1 MQGQDGHGG
10 EEAAGRGLGRGRA
23 MGQRHVVDE
32 FTELGRGRTSLVL
45 ATLFL
50 GMFVLGSGELLVVG
64 VLDLIAADLR
74 VSIPAAGVLVTVYAL
89 GLAIGG
95 PILAALTIKLDRKT
109 VLSGTLVLFIVGNL
123 VAVLT
128 ADYATFLAAR
138 ILTGALQG
146 LFIATAFMAG
156 MSVVPPERKGQ
167 AIGIVVSGV
176 SVATAFGVPLGTLV
190 GQTLGWRGSF
200 TAIVVITVITLI
212 ATTTLIPAV
221 PPAGSGA
228 GHQARYA
235 FAPRVLAVLFLNFIV
250 FATTFAALTYI
261 VPFLQTVT
269 GISGAMLSAFL
280 LAYGVATAVGSF
292 SGGTFADRNPGGTL
306 IVGSIGIAASLL
318 TLHFGGS
325 IAWLVALVL
334 LAWGL
339 FAYSIVPSLQVRVIS
354 LAGPGGQLAQSLPV
368 SAANVGIAFGAF
380 AGGFAIDRFDASATV
395 ITGLILS
402 VITIG
407 VAWATHFL
415 KPPVI
420 ADAAAPAMPS
430 AATSEPAQ

>member
-1 MQGQDGHGG
+1 MSTQQVVP
-10 EEAAGRGLGRGRA
+10 GRA
-23 MGQRHVVDE
+23 RAN
-32 FTELGRGRTSLVL
+32 LAL

-74 VSIPAAGVLVTVYAL
+74 VTIPAAGTLVTAYAL

-95 PILAALTIKLDRKT
+95 PVLAALTIKLDRKV
-109 VLSGTLVLFIVGNL
+109 VLIGTLALFIAGNL

-128 ADYATFLAAR
+128 ADYAVFLVVR
-138 ILTGALQG
+138 VLIGALQG
-146 LFIATAFMAG
+146 LFIAGAFIAG
-156 MSVVPPERKGQ
+156 MSVVPPERMGQ

-200 TAIVVITVITLI
+200 TAIVVITAVTLI
-212 ATTTLIPAV
+212 ATVALVPSV
-221 PPAGSGA
+221 PPAGGSA
-228 GHQARYA
+228 GDQAKYA

-250 FATTFAALTYI
+250 FSATFAALTYI
-261 VPFLQTVT
+261 VPFLQSVT
-269 GISGAMLSAFL
+269 GISGAVLSVFL
-280 LAYGVATAVGSF
+280 LAYGVATAFGSF
-292 SGGTFADRNPGGTL
+292 SGGRFADRNASRTL
-306 IVGSIGIAASLL
+306 IIGSIGIAVSLL
-318 TLHFGGS
+318 ALYVVGP
-325 IAWLVALVL
+325 IPWLVALVL

-339 FAYSIVPSLQVRVIS
+339 SAYIIVPSLQVRVIS

-380 AGGFAIDRFDASATV
+380 AGGIAIDGYSASATV

-402 VITIG
+402 VVTVA
-407 VAWATHFL
+407 VAWATSFL
-415 KPPVI
+415 KPPVVEQ
-420 ADAAAPAMPS
+420 
-430 AATSEPAQ
+430 ATALTPEPA